1 MEIRE
6 KYETFMRRI
15 QNDSELRA
23 RMFEAPAN
31 VLEEHGIGVPRGVEL
46 RVVEDTAAIRHVT
59 MPPSSNAA
67 VPDAAV
73 EAVAGG
79 SGGSDYITVTGG
91 MPLSPLPS
99 MTPPPLVGG
108 FIFGTATPG

>member
-1 MEIRE
+1 MAFQE

-15 QNDSELRA
+15 QGDPELRA
-23 RMFEAPAN
+23 RMFEAPAR
-31 VLEEHGIGVPRGVEL
+31 VLEEHGIGAPPGVEL
-46 RVVEDTAAIRHVT
+46 RVVEDTAAVRHVP
-59 MPPSSNAA
+59 MPPSANAA

-91 MPLSPLPS
+91 MPLSPLGL
-99 MTPPPLVGG
+99 TAPLVGG

>member
-15 QNDSELRA
+15 QNDPELRA
-23 RMFEAPAN
+23 RMFEAPTS
-31 VLEEHGIGVPRGVEL
+31 VLEEHGIGVPPGVEL
-46 RVVEDTAAIRHVT
+46 RVVEDTAEVCYVPI
-59 MPPSSNAA
+59 PSSSNVA

-79 SGGSDYITVTGG
+79 SGDYITVTGG
-91 MPLSPLPS
+91 LPLSPLPT
-99 MTPPPLVGG
+99 TPPPLFVG
-108 FIFGTATPG
+108 FLFGAVNALGGG